1 MVPLLKYVGRPLKRD
16 ALNKHQSQALSKSK
30 TIVQTVQ
37 RRRPTGNWQV
47 AGETVSRS
55 WFTCYLAF
63 WPADGENYHS
73 ALFDFFPLTGPE
85 VILVCLYVKRSFFF
99 PLAFFLLLFLRSFAF
114 RADHLDVAMPIWRVG
129 RDKKRDVACC
139 LVPADKAWGLLS
151 APQIP
156 TNNPGTSM
164 NKPSRSAQKTHLNRT
179 PRLTPVC

>member
-1 MVPLLKYVGRPLKRD
+1 MVPLLKYVGQPLKRV

-37 RRRPTGNWQV
+37 RRQPTGNWQV
-47 AGETVSRS
+47 AGKTVSRS

-114 RADHLDVAMPIWRVG
+114 RADHLGVAMPIWCVG
-129 RDKKRDVACC
+129 HDKERDVACC
-139 LVPADKAWGLLS
+139 LVPADKAWRLLT
-151 APQIP
+151 AP
-156 TNNPGTSM
+156 
-164 NKPSRSAQKTHLNRT
+164 
-179 PRLTPVC
+179 